1 MLYALSIQSFVLI
14 DRLDLEAT
22 QGFTALTGETGAG
35 KSIILD
41 ALGLVMG
48 SPADRKQ
55 VRVGADQANIAA
67 EFALPPTHPAW
78 GVLDHHGIDHNRD
91 ETLILRRTVSKTGPS
106 RAFVNAQPVAAAVLS
121 ELAEV
126 LVEIHGQHAA
136 SSLMRPSTH
145 LDLLDTYGGLEAQS
159 DTCRKAWIAF
169 EAARAARQQ
178 LEADV
183 QSARDR
189 QEWLTFAV
197 DDLSSMAPEQG
208 ELEALTT
215 RRGALLQSERITD
228 AVSESTKALSDPKL
242 EDALMRA
249 AKAVDRIVRIPG
261 LEALDDKLP
270 DVAGGASE
278 ALERTLIELSEAQSH
293 VSTLAQHSAH
303 DASQL
308 EAVEERLFALRALAR
323 KYDSQ
328 PELLA
333 DTLQRF
339 QAELALCDSDAAAFE
354 HAAKVE
360 AETEAAWKEA
370 AATLS
375 EKRTQKAED
384 LERDIQA
391 QLAPLHLDRVRV
403 RVAFTPIGEGESG
416 ARGLEKAAF
425 EVQTNPG
432 ANFGP
437 LKAIASGG
445 ELARFSLAL
454 KCALSESGRA
464 CTLIFDEA
472 DQGVGGAVA
481 AAIGDRLANLAEE
494 RQVFAVT
501 HSPQVASA
509 AGRQWRVMKEMNAH
523 DQVFTH
529 VAQLDEGQRL
539 EEIARMLSGSSI
551 TNEAR
556 AAALKLLEAA

>member
-14 DRLDLEAT
+14 DRLDLEAAN
-22 QGFTALTGETGAG
+22 GFTALTGETGAG

-55 VRVGADQANIAA
+55 VRVGAEQANITA
-67 EFALPPTHPAW
+67 EFALPQEHPVW
-78 GVLDHHGIDHNRD
+78 GILQRYSIDHRSD
-91 ETLILRRTVSKTGPS
+91 EMLVLRRTVSRSGPS
-106 RAFVNAQPVAAAVLS
+106 RAFVNAQSVAASVLS

-136 SSLMRPSTH
+136 SALMRPSTH
-145 LDLLDTYGGLEAQS
+145 LELLDTYGGLETQAEI
-159 DTCRKAWIAF
+159 CREAWSAF
-169 EAARAARQQ
+169 ETARTARQQ

-183 QSARDR
+183 QSAKER

-197 DDLSSMAPEQG
+197 EELSSMSPEQG

-228 AVSESTKALSDPKL
+228 AVSESTKALADPKL

-261 LEALDDKLP
+261 LETLDDKLP
-270 DVAGGASE
+270 DVAGGASD
-278 ALERTLIELSEAQSH
+278 ALERTLIELAEAQSC
-293 VSTLAQHSAH
+293 VSTLSQYAAH
-303 DASQL
+303 DATQL
-308 EAVEERLFALRALAR
+308 AAVEERLFALRALAR

-339 QAELALCDSDAAAFE
+339 QAELALCDSDAEAFE
-354 HAAKVE
+354 NAARVE
-360 AETEAAWKEA
+360 AETQAAWRLAAEA
-370 AATLS
+370 LS
-375 EKRTQKAED
+375 DGRKQKATE
-384 LERDIQA
+384 LEHDIQT
-391 QLAPLHLDRVRV
+391 QLAPLHLERVRV
-403 RVAFTPIGEGESG
+403 RVAFSPIGEDDSG
-416 ARGLEKAAF
+416 ARGIERAAF

-432 ANFGP
+432 ASFGP

-481 AAIGDRLANLAEE
+481 AAIGERLAELAKD

-509 AGRQWRVMKEMNAH
+509 ASRQWRVMKEMNAE

-529 VAQLDEGQRL
+529 VAQLDDGQRL